1 MMTIATAARVPVMFN
16 LRSGVSSLSKPVGIQ
31 SASVGTVVQTS
42 TDEFGDTSYSLPFV
56 LGQINQ
62 NTVGIDLLTPNKKT
76 DYPLIVPVGVAT
88 GTLPED
94 SQLNVVSGKDG
105 VLAQLKFNRVMRF
118 NNPWHVLANKSLIVP
133 EGGSLTIGDP
143 QRPMDAKNPYF
154 RVELTGRK
162 PTVALESSSAVLEC
176 DNSPEVARSQAD
188 EAVKFELLFP
198 IGGAGSRLFPLS
210 SPVAYKATL
219 ADGSTREA
227 FEALA
232 KPACWLPCKGESMI
246 GRALYY
252 FAQAGITTVHAPIV
266 NGSAPESI
274 QSALENAEKN
284 VEKRLNVTLAVT
296 PIMENRLGGQSSY
309 VPELWETKLKPQY
322 EAGETVPYMF
332 NEFCDATFLPKPPYE
347 AMMAKVRTEK
357 PDGLVLVK
365 PVEKLEELVNKYGE
379 TTYSKKTGELLGMHE
394 KPKTLEIAQQF
405 AQQDLDHYNQT
416 HEEQLS
422 LADEGI
428 GFRLGTEVYGPEL
441 LKAAC
446 TQQEDGYPLLA
457 DRNSKGEVRLTN
469 GLPIY
474 SMYNVFHAV
483 GNGTAPKKGDD
494 TALDVKVMELPT
506 QTQWLDMGNY
516 NAYMQAVAQLYQCE
530 YNQAHHPEEGQH
542 LPIPIGA
549 KQFINRDNSIN
560 HNQLY
565 GKGVLPLFEATSL
578 RTNGAVALVDPKQLN
593 STN

>member
-1 MMTIATAARVPVMFN
+1 MTVATARVPISFN
-16 LRSGVSSLSKPVGIQ
+16 PFSVSSPSKLVGIQ
-31 SASVGTVVQTS
+31 QASVGTVLQTS
-42 TDEFGDTSYSLPFV
+42 TDEFGITSNAPHFSLVQQKPDTV
-56 LGQINQ
+56 AIN
-62 NTVGIDLLTPNKKT
+62 LLTPDKNTGKT
-76 DYPLIVPVGVAT
+76 VSVPVGVAT

-143 QRPMDAKNPYF
+143 QRPMDAKIPYF
-154 RVELTGRK
+154 HVDLTGRK
-162 PTVALESSSAVLEC
+162 LAIALDATAIPSVC
-176 DNSPEVARSQAD
+176 DTTPEVTRSQAD
-188 EAVKFELLFP
+188 EDVKFELLFP

-266 NGSAPESI
+266 NGSAPQSI
-274 QSALENAEKN
+274 QSALQKAETN
-284 VEKRLNVTLAVT
+284 VEKRLNVNLTVNQ
-296 PIMENRLGGQSSY
+296 IMEDRLGGQSSY
-309 VPELWETKLKPQY
+309 VPELWETKLKLLY

-332 NEFCDATFLPKPPYE
+332 NEFCDATFLPAPPYE
-347 AMMAKVRTEK
+347 AMMNKVRTEK

-365 PVEKLEELVNKYGE
+365 PVEQLDELVNKYGE

-394 KPKTLEIAQQF
+394 KPKTLEIAKQF
-405 AQQDLDHYNQT
+405 AQQDLDHYNHT
-416 HEEQLS
+416 HEQQLS
-422 LADEGI
+422 SADEGV
-428 GFRLGTEVYGPEL
+428 GFRLGTEVYGAEL

-446 TQQEDGYPLLA
+446 TEQEDGYPLLA
-457 DRNSKGEVRLTN
+457 DRSSKGEVRLTN
-469 GLPIY
+469 GLPIF

-483 GNGTAPKKGDD
+483 GNGTAPKKADD
-494 TALDVKVMELPT
+494 TALDVKVMELPK

-530 YNQAHHPEEGQH
+530 YNQTHHPAEGQH

-549 KQFINRDNSIN
+549 TQFVNRDNSLN

-565 GKGVLPLFEATSL
+565 GKGVLPLFKATNL
-578 RTNGAVALVDPKQLN
+578 NTTGAVALVDSKQLN
-593 STN
+593 SIN